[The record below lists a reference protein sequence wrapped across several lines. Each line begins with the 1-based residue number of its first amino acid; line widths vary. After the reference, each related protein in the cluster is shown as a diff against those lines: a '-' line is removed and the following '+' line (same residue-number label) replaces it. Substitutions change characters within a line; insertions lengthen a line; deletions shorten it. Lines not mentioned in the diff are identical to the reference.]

1 MFTRSSAVQHTNA
14 KSFHGQK
21 DNTRSAGL
29 QPRVN
34 DAPLKQRATGA
45 DDRSSLC
52 LDAVT
57 DRFHFR
63 VLNRDGAARRGELTT
78 PHGVV
83 QTPAFMPVGTR
94 GAVKAV
100 TQQQLEEL
108 GAEIILGNT
117 YHLYLKPGDGLIARC
132 GGLHKF
138 IGWDRPIL
146 TDSGGYQVFSL
157 AAMRLIKEE
166 GAEFRSHI
174 DGSLH
179 LLTPERAVDIQAQLG
194 SDIAMVLDE
203 CASTQSASDADRP
216 VSDVLHDATRIAME
230 RSARW
235 AGRARRRQLQLRD
248 DPRGAPDVIVTNPGQ
263 AQFGIIQGG
272 IDAGLRTESV
282 QRTTDIGFEAYAIGG
297 LSVGEPV
304 EIMYDVVA
312 HTAPRLPEDKPR
324 YLMGTGMPDD
334 LVECVA
340 RGIDMFDCVLPTRN
354 ARNGQLMTSRG
365 PIAIKNARYAEDL
378 SPPDP
383 DCTCYTCR
391 HFSRAYLRHLFV
403 VGEMTAGTLNSLHNL
418 HFYLDTM
425 RRIREAIVFGSFEK
439 LRREF
444 HQTFSRRPQ
453 L

>member
-1 MFTRSSAVQHTNA
+1 LSEAFQ
-14 KSFHGQK
+14 
-21 DNTRSAGL
+21 
-29 QPRVN
+29 
-34 DAPLKQRATGA
+34 
-45 DDRSSLC
+45 
-52 LDAVT
+52 
-57 DRFHFR
+57 FR
-63 VLNRDGAARRGELTT
+63 VMSRDGAARRGEFAT
-78 PHGVV
+78 PHGIV

-100 TQQQLEEL
+100 THRDLEDM

-117 YHLYLKPGDGLIARC
+117 YHLYLKPGDELIARC
-132 GGLHKF
+132 GGLHAF
-138 IGWDRPIL
+138 MSWGRPIL

-157 AAMRLIKEE
+157 AGMRRIHEE
-166 GAEFRSHI
+166 GAEFRSHL

-179 LLTPERAVDIQAQLG
+179 MLTPERAVDIQMRLG

-203 CASTQSASDADRP
+203 CAPTVSDPLAPGVGSDAR
-216 VSDVLHDATRIAME
+216 ACARTAME

-235 AGRARRRQLQLRD
+235 AQRARTRQLQLRV
-248 DPRGAPDVIVTNPGQ
+248 DPRSAPEVTVTNPSQ

-272 IDAGLRTESV
+272 TDRELRTESV
-282 QRTTDIGFEAYAIGG
+282 QRTCEIGFEAYAIGG

-304 EIMYDVVA
+304 AVMYDVVA
-312 HTAPRLPEDKPR
+312 HTAPQLPEDKPR

-334 LVECVA
+334 LIECVA

-354 ARNGQLMTSRG
+354 ARNGQLITSRG
-365 PIAIKNARYAEDL
+365 PLAIKNARYAEDM

-383 DCTCYTCR
+383 GCGCYTCHR
-391 HFSRAYLRHLFV
+391 FSRAYLRHLFIA
-403 VGEMTAGTLNSLHNL
+403 GEMTAATLNSLHNI

-453 L
+453 I